1 MQCIAAFCAAV
12 IPCGWASLRNF
23 LESRP
28 LYPLKPSSKKRT
40 ESRAKRSAHGARAGD
55 ASVDLTR
62 LLDIVG
68 AFPRQ
73 TICVVG
79 DFVLD
84 EFVSGEISRVSRE
97 APVLILRH
105 LRSEAYPGGAANA
118 VNNIAELGARVL
130 PVGVLGDD
138 EGGQKLL
145 EFFRRKRVDV
155 SGIVRAR
162 EWVTTTKTRYL
173 AGWTHTTE
181 QQVLRVDREGAGNLP
196 EKIADAVER
205 KAQRMARR
213 ADAVLVSDYGM
224 GVATPLLVRKL
235 KAKRLTL
242 DSRYR
247 LLEYRD
253 AGVSAAT
260 PNEPELEAAYHARVG
275 TDAGKFQELGERAL
289 RDLGLEALIVT
300 RGKDGLALF
309 EGNSDRGGGVPHA
322 PKHIPIYGSDT
333 PVDVTGAGD
342 TVIAVF
348 TLALAAG
355 ATYLEAAHLANYA
368 GGIVVMK
375 RRTATVTRAELEA
388 ALRREATA
396 QR

>member
-1 MQCIAAFCAAV
+1 LTAAKSKRITPTSTRRRTLQATSDAAV
-12 IPCGWASLRNF
+12 DI
-23 LESRP
+23 
-28 LYPLKPSSKKRT
+28 
-40 ESRAKRSAHGARAGD
+40 
-55 ASVDLTR
+55 TR
-62 LLDIVG
+62 LLDLVA

-73 TICVVG
+73 TIGVVG

-105 LRSEAYPGGAANA
+105 RRSESYPGGAATA
-118 VNNIAELGARVL
+118 VNNLAELGARVL
-130 PVGVLGDD
+130 PVGVLGND
-138 EGGQKLL
+138 EGGRKLL
-145 EFFRRKRVDV
+145 DHFRRKRINV
-155 SGIVRAR
+155 SGILRAHD
-162 EWVTTTKTRYL
+162 WSTTTKTRYL

-181 QQVLRVDREGAGNLP
+181 QQVLRVDREPHANISARI
-196 EKIADAVER
+196 EKAVARKARQVASGADAI
-205 KAQRMARR
+205 
-213 ADAVLVSDYGM
+213 LVSDYGL
-224 GVATPLLVRKL
+224 GAVSPALAKTL
-235 KAKRLTL
+235 KAKHLTL

-253 AGVSAAT
+253 AGITAAT
-260 PNEPELEAAYHARVG
+260 PNEPEVEAAYQSRVG
-275 TDAGKFQELGERAL
+275 TDTAKLDELGQRAL
-289 RDLGLEALIVT
+289 RDLNLEALLVT
-300 RGKDGLALF
+300 RGKDGMAVF
-309 EGNSDRGGGVPHA
+309 ERSRP
-322 PKHIPIYGSDT
+322 PLHIPIYGSDA

-355 ATYLEAAHLANYA
+355 ASYLEAAHLANYA

-388 ALRREATA
+388 ALRQDATA

>member
-1 MQCIAAFCAAV
+1 MSAD
-12 IPCGWASLRNF
+12 R
-23 LESRP
+23 
-28 LYPLKPSSKKRT
+28 KKLNQ
-40 ESRAKRSAHGARAGD
+40 RAGKKAAAQTAG

-73 TICVVG
+73 TIGVVG

-105 LRSEAYPGGAANA
+105 RHTEAYPGGAANA
-118 VNNIAELGARVL
+118 VNNLAALGARVL
-130 PVGVLGDD
+130 PVGVVGED
-138 EGGQKLL
+138 EGGKKLL
-145 EFFRRKRVDV
+145 EQFRQKGVKT
-155 SGIVRAR
+155 SGILRTR

-181 QQVLRVDREGAGNLP
+181 QQVLRVDREPSVQLP
-196 EKIADAVER
+196 ESVQGAIERKAWQAARDADAVI
-205 KAQRMARR
+205 
-213 ADAVLVSDYGM
+213 LSDYGF
-224 GVATPLLVRKL
+224 GVATPALARKL
-235 KAKRLTL
+235 KAKRVTL

-247 LLEYRD
+247 LLEYAD
-253 AGVSAAT
+253 AGITAAT
-260 PNEPELEAAYHARVG
+260 PNEPELEAAYHEQVG
-275 TDAGKFQELGERAL
+275 TNVERLENLGDRL
-289 RDLGLEALIVT
+289 VRDLGLRALAVT
-300 RGKDGLALF
+300 RGKDGIVVF
-309 EGNSDRGGGVPHA
+309 ERGAQNDDKKAGA
-322 PKHIPIYGSDT
+322 SYIPIYGSDT

-355 ATYLEAAHLANYA
+355 ASYLEAAHLANYA

-375 RRTATVTRAELEA
+375 RRTATVTAAELEA
-388 ALRREATA
+388 VLRREATA
-396 QR
+396 VR